1 MASAE
6 NNISKRNIV
15 PESSHLTLFKLV
27 PDQKDTP
34 QEKAHAHSC
43 CGALPLEMLKVEV
56 CVVQDQGE
64 ASGHSLLAAKF
75 TGASKKLNNQDKYYL
90 DAKVKNKNKFMMNK
104 CPDCK

>member
-75 TGASKKLNNQDKYYL
+75 TGASKNLIIKTNTIWMRKLKIKINS
-90 DAKVKNKNKFMMNK
+90 
-104 CPDCK
+104 